1 MKRFVVILLILTVLV
16 ACAQNTKTD
25 VEDNHD
31 EVVIVDNLDFIA
43 LLKETGL
50 YEQYEPSLKFEIPF
64 DLPQISNDK
73 LFVNEKI
80 DTGRSDEIQRQLDNN
95 YVNNEA
101 IRKETQKKLE
111 DNETSFAWAAQSLYE
126 ETADTFVV
134 YFANYYFPGHSNYHL
149 NAYVYEQDQILSH
162 DEILNK
168 IGIDVE
174 SVKSEIMNDFNASDI
189 EYYGEMV
196 TRYLVDDMNDEII
209 EDGSI
214 YFKMKDEYG
223 LYVKDG
229 KLNVLLD
236 IYSLLDDSFSST
248 MIYQLEI

>member
-168 IGIDVE
+168 IGKDVE

-189 EYYGEMV
+189 KYYGEMV
-196 TRYLVDDMNDEII
+196 NRYLVDDMNDEII